1 MVYHSGFK
9 EIERK
14 QFWIFSMLSHNDS
27 RFRYSNSYR
36 KWQQFLIRQI
46 STFWNS
52 VCVIKKD
59 KMKSCILILFIISF
73 FLEESHQLF
82 SSPAIQRE
90 MKKRCPDF
98 RQRAEAE
105 KRVWDCLQEEKLE
118 TYRRR
123 RTTYDQVKDN
133 CVFDSPH
140 ILGKNTSDYL
150 FNLWLINFFSR
161 IDLRPKKKA
170 LRFWENHQDRIY

>member
-1 MVYHSGFK
+1 MTT
-9 EIERK
+9 
-14 QFWIFSMLSHNDS
+14 IFDKTNQHILE
-27 RFRYSNSYR
+27 
-36 KWQQFLIRQI
+36 Q
-46 STFWNS
+46 
-52 VCVIKKD
+52 CVIKKER
-59 KMKSCILILFIISF
+59 MKSCLLILFIISF
-73 FLEESHQLF
+73 FLDESHQLF
-82 SSPAIQRE
+82 SSPAMQRE

-123 RTTYDQVKDN
+123 RTTYDQVRDN

-150 FNLWLINFFSR
+150 FNF
-161 IDLRPKKKA
+161 
-170 LRFWENHQDRIY
+170 

>member
-1 MVYHSGFK
+1 MTT
-9 EIERK
+9 
-14 QFWIFSMLSHNDS
+14 IFDKTNQHILE
-27 RFRYSNSYR
+27 
-36 KWQQFLIRQI
+36 Q
-46 STFWNS
+46 
-52 VCVIKKD
+52 CVIKKD
-59 KMKSCILILFIISF
+59 KMKSCTLIFFIISF
-73 FLEESHQLF
+73 FLDESHQLF
-82 SSPAIQRE
+82 SSPAMQRE

-150 FNLWLINFFSR
+150 FNL
-161 IDLRPKKKA
+161 
-170 LRFWENHQDRIY
+170 

>member
-1 MVYHSGFK
+1 MTT
-9 EIERK
+9 
-14 QFWIFSMLSHNDS
+14 IFDKTNQHILEQ
-27 RFRYSNSYR
+27 Y
-36 KWQQFLIRQI
+36 
-46 STFWNS
+46 
-52 VCVIKKD
+52 VINKD

-73 FLEESHQLF
+73 FLDESHQLF
-82 SSPAIQRE
+82 SSPAMQRE

-123 RTTYDQVKDN
+123 RTTYDQVRDN

-140 ILGKNTSDYL
+140 ILGKNTSTTYSIYDSFTFLAELICVQKRKPCVSEETIKTEFIKAIKKNTGKDLGELLRECQEILVPYVDQDY
-150 FNLWLINFFSR
+150 
-161 IDLRPKKKA
+161 
-170 LRFWENHQDRIY
+170 